1 MPDED
6 FSEDSSAVDFF
17 SIHQITVNS
26 EEEKNNNKDTTAIK
40 ENDDGVIEHQEAN
53 CDTKKSYR

>member
-6 FSEDSSAVDFF
+6 FSEDSSAVQIF
-17 SIHQITVNS
+17 SIHQNTVNS
-26 EEEKNNNKDTTAIK
+26 EDKNNKKSTAIK

-53 CDTKKSYR
+53 